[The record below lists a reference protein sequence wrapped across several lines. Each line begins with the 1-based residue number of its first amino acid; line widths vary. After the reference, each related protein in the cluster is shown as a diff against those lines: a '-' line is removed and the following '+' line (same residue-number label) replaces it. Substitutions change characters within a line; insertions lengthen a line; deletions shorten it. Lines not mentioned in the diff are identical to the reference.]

1 MKKMYYL
8 EIYYPS
14 KDIWVEQERHENLQ
28 CLYDTMYDG
37 VYEGYRMV
45 NKDHIRIT
53 EGWVLV

>member
-14 KDIWVEQERHENLQ
+14 KDIWVEQERHDNLQ
-28 CLYDTMYDG
+28 CLYDTMYDW
-37 VYEGYRMV
+37 VKEGYMG